1 MSTTIGTLF
10 LDELKERAVRDI
22 EKLTPGTE
30 ILIGH
35 VPDLSH
41 PELVDSH
48 AHYSS
53 DAGIVTEVGYKYFD
67 ELHPGMDRHEGEEPK
82 LVILYSDGGDR
93 MRYMHATDAGVLPYG
108 DPQNGH
114 YNDANFMVLIS
125 ELNDEGIMPLLRAS
139 DDYEERLKEFNS
151 KVHVYDYSADIPW
164 GDEY

>member
-22 EKLTPGTE
+22 EQLTPGTE

-35 VPDLSH
+35 VPELSH
-41 PELVDSH
+41 PEAAFAR

-67 ELHPGMDRHEGEEPK
+67 ELHPGMDRREDEEPK

-93 MRYMHATDAGVLPYG
+93 MQYMHATDAGVIPYG
-108 DPQNGH
+108 DPKSGN
-114 YNDANFMVLIS
+114 YNDANFLVLVS
-125 ELNDEGIMPLLRAS
+125 ELNDEGIMPLLRVS
-139 DDYEERLKEFNS
+139 DGYEERLEEFNS
-151 KVHVYDYSADIPW
+151 KVQEYDYSADYPW
-164 GDEY
+164 GDDY